1 MLAESLRSSNK
12 FDPARIA
19 RSRAESPMAVAQR
32 FWGLCVV
39 DITPKGILARV
50 NGEPAVLIRD
60 ILEH

>member
-1 MLAESLRSSNK
+1 
-12 FDPARIA
+12 
-19 RSRAESPMAVAQR
+19 MAVAQR